1 MIKSYLTI
9 ALRTLIR
16 QKGYTAINIIGL
28 AIGMASCIL
37 ILLYVQDELSY
48 DRHHEKAGQIYRLA
62 NEAHIGGQQIRSAQ
76 TPAPWGPA
84 LAREF
89 PEVLQAMR
97 FKTPNSQWLLKY
109 DDKEFWEK
117 GFLFADSTVFDLFSY
132 SFIRGNPQT
141 ALNAPFAV
149 VINQSTAK
157 KYFGDNDPMGKV
169 INAEDFLMLTVT
181 GIIEDP
187 PVNSHFHFDLL
198 VSFSSFGT
206 PPGQNMYGDLY
217 RGNFS
222 NFGLNPVIYTYLL
235 LQKDYP
241 VADLEKKFPDFFEIN
256 MGAQLAQR
264 GIELNPFLQPV
275 TDIHLYSNLDAEM
288 GANGDIL
295 YVYIFSALAVII
307 ILIACINFMNLA
319 TARSANR
326 AQEVGMRKVVGAQRG
341 QLIQQFLG
349 ESVILALTAL
359 FLSIGLVY
367 LLTSLFN
374 NLTGKTLG
382 LDLSDWTVLFSL
394 LGIALTVGLL
404 AGSYPAFFLSAFRP
418 AVVLKGTLKAGS
430 TNAALR
436 KILVV
441 AQFAIS
447 IVMIVGTITVYNQLE
462 YIRNMK
468 LGFDKEHVINMP
480 LANIFM
486 SQRYQKIFK
495 DVITQHPDVLGA
507 TGASSMPGGLF
518 NVGTIRPPGTS
529 EEENRTVQVL
539 VADYE
544 YLPTM
549 GIELASGR
557 NFSLD
562 FGTDPQ
568 NAVILNETVVQ
579 AMGWD
584 DPVGQL
590 IALGARGQNLR
601 TVVGVVKDF
610 HLKSVHQKIEPLI
623 IFPSLQPG
631 PLWYASIKIRGEN
644 TSKTMAF
651 LEQTWSE
658 IYADFPY
665 TFSFMDED
673 YDQLYADEQRLETV
687 FGAFALFSI
696 LITCL
701 GLFALASFMTEQRT
715 KEIGIRKILG
725 ASIPNILVLLSRDFT
740 ILVLVAFIIAAP
752 AAYYLMDQWWLQSFA
767 YRLDLAM
774 GPFALAGIISLLI
787 AWLTVGYHAAKV
799 ARMNP
804 VETLKYE

>member
-1 MIKSYLTI
+1 VIKSYLTI

-76 TPAPWGPA
+76 SPTPWGPA

-109 DDKEFWEK
+109 DGKEFWEK
-117 GFLFADSTVFDLFSY
+117 GFFFADSTVFDLFSY

-141 ALNAPFAV
+141 ALNAPFTV

-157 KYFGDNDPMGKV
+157 KYFGDDDPMGKV

-217 RGNFS
+217 RGDFS

-241 VADLEKKFPDFFEIN
+241 VADLEKKFPDFFEKN

-307 ILIACINFMNLA
+307 ILIACINFMNQA

-367 LLTSLFN
+367 LLTPLFN
-374 NLTGKTLG
+374 NLNGKTLG

-430 TNAALR
+430 TNTALR

-486 SQRYQKIFK
+486 SQRYQETFK
-495 DVITQHPDVLGA
+495 DVITQHPNVLGA

-549 GIELASGR
+549 GMELAAGR

-568 NAVILNETVVQ
+568 NAVILNETAVQ

-584 DPVGQL
+584 NPVGQL
-590 IALGARGQNLR
+590 IALGGRGQNLR

-644 TSKTMAF
+644 TSDTMAF
-651 LEQTWSE
+651 LEQSWAE
-658 IYADFPY
+658 IYAYFPY

-673 YDQLYADEQRLETV
+673 YDQLYANEQRLETV

-701 GLFALASFMTEQRT
+701 GLFALASFMTAQRT
-715 KEIGIRKILG
+715 KEIGIRKVLG

-767 YRLDLAM
+767 YRLDLGL

-787 AWLTVGYHAAKV
+787 AWLTVGYHAAKI
-799 ARMNP
+799 AQMNP